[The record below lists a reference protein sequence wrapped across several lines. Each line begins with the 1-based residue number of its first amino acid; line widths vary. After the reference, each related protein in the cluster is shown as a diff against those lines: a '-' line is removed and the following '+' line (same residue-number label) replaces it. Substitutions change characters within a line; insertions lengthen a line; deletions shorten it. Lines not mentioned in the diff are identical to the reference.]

1 MFEKDTEKAGRAQ
14 RDIASETRSRNA
26 VDELRG
32 ALTPLVERLTPEVEP
47 AVIYTPTPR
56 P

>member
-1 MFEKDTEKAGRAQ
+1 MFEKDTERAGRPQ
-14 RDIASETRSRNA
+14 RDITSETSSRNA

-47 AVIYTPTPR
+47 AVIYIPQP
-56 P
+56 